1 MVIEFNESNFEQE
14 VLKGEKLVVVDL
26 FAEWCGPCKVI
37 SPIIYEISIEFEK
50 EISVGKVDVDNNSEI
65 ANKYNIRNIPTIL
78 FIKDGQVVDKLVGS
92 VQKKQIV
99 DKINLNL

>member
-1 MVIEFNESNFEQE
+1 MVKEFKESNFEQE
-14 VLKGEKLVVVDL
+14 VLKSEKLVVVDL

-37 SPIIYEISIEFEK
+37 SPIIDEISIEFEN